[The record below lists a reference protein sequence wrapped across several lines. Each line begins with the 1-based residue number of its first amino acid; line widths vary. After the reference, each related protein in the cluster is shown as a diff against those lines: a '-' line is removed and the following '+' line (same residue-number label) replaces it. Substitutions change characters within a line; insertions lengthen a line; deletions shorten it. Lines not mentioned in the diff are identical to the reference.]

1 MKLAPLDSLNSDF
14 CLLYIS
20 RVAPEVTREDVDL
33 LVTKSIARNAVE
45 GITGFLVKAGDHFV
59 QYLEGP
65 RQVVVD
71 CFARMEKDNRHTEVN
86 LVACHRLPR
95 RCFASWEMGYF
106 WGDEDGVEHLHTVF
120 RAWGESDAAL
130 IDEAMRIYAAARRTA
145 ALVDP
150 LFERPPEQCVLLKRA
165 VTQ

>member
-1 MKLAPLDSLNSDF
+1 MGRALSDSSHSEF

-20 RVAPEVTREDVDL
+20 RMAPGVTRADVDR

-45 GITGFLVKAGDHFV
+45 GITGFLIKAGGHFV

-71 CFARMEKDNRHTEVN
+71 CFARMEKDRRHTDVS
-86 LVACHRLPR
+86 LVACHALPR

-106 WGDEDGVEHLHTVF
+106 WGDENGVEQLESVF
-120 RAWGESDAAL
+120 KTWHDGDAAL
-130 IDEAMRIYAAARRTA
+130 IDEAMRIYGKAQQSAMAGDLAVGSPPEYGVLLNRAAAS
-145 ALVDP
+145 
-150 LFERPPEQCVLLKRA
+150 
-165 VTQ
+165 